1 MSNTLL
7 MMNGSKKSGENFFKY
22 WNQSKTK
29 NAWETRKQF
38 WEGTYSYTYQQ
49 LKSELWNWKTRTS
62 QMWNQQTKIRIRI
75 ETIEMETQRTGSQWN
90 KEVVLWQNKVSKSLA
105 KPAERKNT
113 QINKIKD
120 KKGQYYNR

>member
-1 MSNTLL
+1 
-7 MMNGSKKSGENFFKY
+7 
-22 WNQSKTK
+22 
-29 NAWETRKQF
+29 
-38 WEGTYSYTYQQ
+38 
-49 LKSELWNWKTRTS
+49 
-62 QMWNQQTKIRIRI
+62 MWNQQTKIRIRI